1 MTFQISTRQVL
12 GCTGDV
18 HFHALNCRQT
28 LLNLVLGVQTVSLQQ
43 YAPHHLSNV
52 HDKSQGCAVGVQAAT
67 MIYNNHR
74 ADLVIC
80 VHTQCMP
87 LRSI

>member
-1 MTFQISTRQVL
+1 MIFQISTRQVL
-12 GCTGDV
+12 GCTGNV
-18 HFHALNCRQT
+18 HFHALNCKQT
-28 LLNLVLGVQTVSLQQ
+28 LLNLDLGVQTVSLQQ

-52 HDKSQGCAVGVQAAT
+52 HKSQGCAVGVQAAT
-67 MIYNNHR
+67 MIYNHR